1 MANAQDNKPITVV
14 IAGRPY
20 PIRVAELEEK
30 GLRVLV
36 AEINERFND
45 FQIKYRDRDKQD
57 CLVMTLLTYAS
68 ELRSAREQA
77 VSGSDQ
83 ALSQRLAQLNDLVEG
98 MLG

>member
-20 PIRVAELEEK
+20 PIRVADSEEK
-30 GLRVLV
+30 GLRALV
-36 AEINERFND
+36 TEINDRFND
-45 FQIKYRDRDKQD
+45 FQIRYRDRDKQD

-77 VSGSDQ
+77 DSGTDREISKR
-83 ALSQRLAQLNDLVEG
+83 LSRLDAMVEG

>member
-1 MANAQDNKPITVV
+1 MAEQENKPITVV

-20 PIRVAELEEK
+20 PIRIADAEEK
-30 GLRVLV
+30 GLRALV
-36 AEINERFND
+36 TEINDRFND
-45 FQIKYRDRDKQD
+45 FQIRYRDRDKQD

-77 VSGSDQ
+77 ASGSDREI
-83 ALSQRLAQLNDLVEG
+83 SKRLARLDAMVEG

>member
-20 PIRVAELEEK
+20 PIRVAEPEEE
-30 GLRVLV
+30 GLRALV
-36 AEINERFND
+36 VEINERFND

-77 VSGSDQ
+77 VGGSDE
-83 ALSQRLAQLNDLVEG
+83 ALAQRLAQLNDLVEG
-98 MLG
+98 MLD